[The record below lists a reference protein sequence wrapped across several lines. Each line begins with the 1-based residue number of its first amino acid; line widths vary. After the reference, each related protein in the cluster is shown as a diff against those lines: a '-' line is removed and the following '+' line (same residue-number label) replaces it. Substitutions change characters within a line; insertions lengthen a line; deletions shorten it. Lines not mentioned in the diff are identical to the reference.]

1 MSGGHKGLF
10 IGKGYVVPRL
20 YRFYCRYYP
29 EHSHDRRHHYISFG
43 NNCGSH
49 KPLHSE
55 TYFIFKIGGKKL
67 KLRGGAFLCNTNKL
81 WLKLSYLFR
90 QSVYIAAG
98 GERDDFNVIIISNY
112 IQGLG
117 PDRARRA

>member
-67 KLRGGAFLCNTNKL
+67 KVWVPIEPVEPKTDIFFIKNHQIT
-81 WLKLSYLFR
+81 
-90 QSVYIAAG
+90 V
-98 GERDDFNVIIISNY
+98 
-112 IQGLG
+112 
-117 PDRARRA
+117 